1 MKSSIPSFFQLLLF
15 VLDIILSTAFLIVL
29 LISPK
34 ALTDT
39 IIYLQ
44 VVTLK

>member
-1 MKSSIPSFFQLLLF
+1 LLF
-15 VLDIILSTAFLIVL
+15 VLCKLLSKAFLIAL

-34 ALTDT
+34 ALTGT